1 MLFILYETFTWQTFV
16 LLGLIVYIHTCCVPI
31 ATLNQNKQSRL
42 LYLGNMHIIIKVLA
56 CGLVFSHLIGFF
68 SCNTITFQKYFL
80 KVYGSVHV
88 NSKRAHPPLKIYPQA
103 FVILQV
109 QAGGNFSEHL
119 CPGVGHLSNPLE
131 AVNVIPFSIF
141 HLKI

>member
-1 MLFILYETFTWQTFV
+1 MLFILYETFAWQTFV

-68 SCNTITFQKYFL
+68 SCNTITFQKYFFKSL
-80 KVYGSVHV
+80 WLSTCKFQACPS
-88 NSKRAHPPLKIYPQA
+88 PPKNIPPGICRA
-103 FVILQV
+103 FVILLV
-109 QAGGNFSEHL
+109 QAGGEFLGTSVPRGGAFVKSSRS
-119 CPGVGHLSNPLE
+119 C
-131 AVNVIPFSIF
+131 
-141 HLKI
+141 

>member
-1 MLFILYETFTWQTFV
+1 MLFILYETFVWKTFV

-68 SCNTITFQKYFL
+68 SCNRITFQKYFL

-88 NSKRAHPPLKIYPQA
+88 NSKRAHPPLRIYPQA
-103 FVILQV
+103 FV
-109 QAGGNFSEHL
+109 
-119 CPGVGHLSNPLE
+119 GHLSSCWSRRGESSRNICAQGWGICQIL
-131 AVNVIPFSIF
+131 
-141 HLKI
+141 

>member
-68 SCNTITFQKYFL
+68 SCNTITSQKYLL

-88 NSKRAHPPLKIYPQA
+88 NSKRAHPPPINIPPSICHLVGPGGGEFLGTSLPRGGA
-103 FVILQV
+103 FVK
-109 QAGGNFSEHL
+109 SSRS
-119 CPGVGHLSNPLE
+119 C
-131 AVNVIPFSIF
+131 
-141 HLKI
+141 